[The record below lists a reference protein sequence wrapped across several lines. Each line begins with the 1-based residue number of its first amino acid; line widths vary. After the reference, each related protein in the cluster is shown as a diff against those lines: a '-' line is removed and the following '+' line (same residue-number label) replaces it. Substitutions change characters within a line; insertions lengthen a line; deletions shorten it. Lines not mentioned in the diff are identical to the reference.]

1 MIRAFLAKQ
10 LGYPSGIFG
19 RLLMKL
25 LNKGNA
31 TMNDFTFQQLDLQ
44 SGDAVLEIGF
54 GGGYLLEKIIASQIP
69 SRIVGIDPQ
78 MDVINMGTKKFSQ
91 AISEGNLELQQAS
104 GESLSYEDN
113 TFTKICTVNT
123 IYFWS
128 NPQAVLKECDRLLQP
143 QGKLIICYNSPE
155 FLERAKL
162 TSYGFTAYQPEDL
175 ESLMANAGFI
185 DATTITADGGAGNGV
200 FYCTFGLV
208 EN

>member
-31 TMNDFTFQQLDLQ
+31 DMNDFTFQQLDLQ

-54 GGGYLLEKIIASQIP
+54 GGGYLLEKIINSQIP
-69 SRIVGIDPQ
+69 SRIAGIDPQ
-78 MDVINMGTKKFSQ
+78 LDMIKMGNKKFEK
-91 AISEGNLELQQAS
+91 AIAKRDLELQQAS
-104 GESLSYEDN
+104 GESLPYGEN

-123 IYFWS
+123 VYFWS
-128 NPQAVLKECDRLLQP
+128 NPQKVLEECDRILQP

-155 FLERAKL
+155 FLEQTKL
-162 TSYGFTAYQPEDL
+162 TQYGFTAYQPAEL
-175 ESLMANAGFI
+175 ESLMVNAGFV
-185 DATTITADGGAGNGV
+185 DVSTVQADGGTSNGV
-200 FYCTFGLV
+200 FYCTSGFV
-208 EN
+208 RN

>member
-10 LGYPSGIFG
+10 LGYPSGFFG

-31 TMNDFTFQQLDLQ
+31 DMNDFTFQQLDLQ
-44 SGDAVLEIGF
+44 SEDAVLEIGF

-69 SRIVGIDPQ
+69 SCIAGIDPQ
-78 MDVINMGTKKFSQ
+78 VDVINMGTKKFSQ
-91 AISEGNLELQQAS
+91 AISEGNLELQQSS
-104 GESLSYEDN
+104 GESLPYEDN

-123 IYFWS
+123 VYFWS

-155 FLERAKL
+155 FLAQAKL
-162 TSYGFTAYQPEDL
+162 TNHGFTAYQPEDL
-175 ESLMANAGFI
+175 ESLMVNAGFV
-185 DATTITADGGAGNGV
+185 DVATVEGNGGSGNGI
-200 FYCTFGLV
+200 FYSTSAIAH
-208 EN
+208 